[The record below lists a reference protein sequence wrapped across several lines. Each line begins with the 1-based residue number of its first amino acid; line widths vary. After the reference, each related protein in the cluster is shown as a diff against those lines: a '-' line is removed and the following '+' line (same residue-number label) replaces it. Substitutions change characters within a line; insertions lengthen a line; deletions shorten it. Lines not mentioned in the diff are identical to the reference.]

1 MSFKLPN
8 DSNIPRAVI
17 VDLDGTL
24 LHHEPAHFQI
34 KGRSGSTYFSKR
46 SAVLLFN
53 ISEIASIIIATGRN
67 ALSVKKLT
75 DQIPDI
81 HFSGFILE
89 NGFVARDS
97 LNIDNNR
104 NDKWRYIRD
113 RVPAWESLPGYENCL
128 GLIPPKNFINPADYI
143 EKIVKDSGENWLVYP
158 EHHKIFIYPQSPD
171 KTTGLT
177 SFNIHPFIALGN
189 ESNDMQLLS
198 ICSCPVTLQD
208 SCNQIQDIVKKKN
221 GYCSMLSSHLGTE
234 DMLAWV
240 YNKLLSSSF

>member
-1 MSFKLPN
+1 MSFKLLH
-8 DSNIPRAVI
+8 DSDVPCAVI

-46 SAVLLFN
+46 SAELLFN
-53 ISEIASIIIATGRN
+53 ISKIAPIIIATGRN

-75 DQIPDI
+75 DQIPEI

-97 LNIDNNR
+97 LKIGNNQD
-104 NDKWRYIRD
+104 DKWRYIRD

-128 GLIPPKNFINPADYI
+128 GLIPPKNFSNPAGYI
-143 EKIVKDSGENWLVYP
+143 EEIVKDSGENWLVYP

-171 KTTGLT
+171 KTTGLM
-177 SFNIHPFIALGN
+177 SFNIHPFFALGN

-208 SCNQIQDIVKKKN
+208 SCNQIQDIVIKKN

-240 YNKLLSSSF
+240 YNKLQSGRS

>member
-8 DSNIPRAVI
+8 NSDILRAVI
-17 VDLDGTL
+17 IDLDGTL

-34 KGRSGSTYFSKR
+34 KGRSGSTYLSKK
-46 SAVLLFN
+46 SAKLLFN
-53 ISEIASIIIATGRN
+53 ISKMAPIVIATGRN

-97 LNIDNNR
+97 LNVDNNR
-104 NDKWRYIRD
+104 DDKWQFIRD
-113 RVPAWESLPGYENCL
+113 LVPTWESLPGYENCL
-128 GLIPPKNFINPADYI
+128 GLIPPQHFINPTDYI
-143 EKIVKDSGENWLVYP
+143 EKIVKNSGESWLVYP

-171 KTTGLT
+171 KTAGLT

-189 ESNDMQLLS
+189 ESNDIEMLN

-208 SCNQIQDIVKKKN
+208 SCSQVQDIVKKKN

-234 DMLAWV
+234 DMLTWV
-240 YNKLLSSSF
+240 YNKLQPGSS